1 MIRPYLILTALALT
15 GLTLYI
21 TGNTIQDKSPVEIQ
35 EEVEIS
41 TEDTVA
47 VDSLK
52 ELLCALI
59 HVESRGVE
67 DAIGDTH
74 LGEPSIGVLQIRP
87 VMVAEVNRIL
97 RKQKIKK
104 RFKLKDR
111 FSKQKSIAMFKV
123 WREYHHKGDV
133 LETIARNWNGGPS
146 GFRNRRTKKYWYKV
160 KKKLDE
166 YKNLRRV

>member
-1 MIRPYLILTALALT
+1 MIRPYLIVIALALT

-21 TGNTIQDKSPVEIQ
+21 AGNTVQNNSPVEIQ

-47 VDSLK
+47 ADSLK
-52 ELLCALI
+52 ELLNALI
-59 HVESRGVE
+59 HVESRGIE
-67 DAIGDTH
+67 NAIGDTH

-111 FSKQKSIAMFKV
+111 FSKQKSIAMFTV
-123 WREYHHKGDV
+123 WREYHHEGDG
-133 LETIARNWNGGPS
+133 LEIIARNWNGGPN
-146 GFRNRRTKKYWYKV
+146 GFRNKRTEKYWYKV

-166 YKNLRRV
+166 YKSFRRV